1 LELQHPDASLLLRAY
16 AQGIFPMADPR
27 TGRVDYYS
35 PDPRAVLPLDDFHVP
50 KSLARVAKSG
60 VFELRSDTAFER
72 VIRACAE
79 PRPGRHETWL
89 DERLIAPYVELH
101 RAGFAHSVE
110 AWRGGELVGG
120 LYGVHL
126 GAAFFG
132 ESMFSRPEA
141 GGRDSSKLCLLELV
155 ERMRA
160 GGFRLLDTQFKTA
173 HLARFGCVEISRK
186 RYLALLEGA
195 LERTASWP
203 GERSEGR
210 PERGRKRSNDERS
223 RSD

>member
-1 LELQHPDASLLLRAY
+1 MELQHPDASLLLRAY

-27 TGRVDYYS
+27 TGRIDYYS
-35 PDPRAVLPLDDFHVP
+35 PDPRAVLPLDNFHVP
-50 KSLARVAKSG
+50 KSLARVAKRG

-79 PRPGRHETWL
+79 PRPDRRETWL
-89 DERLIAPYVELH
+89 DERLIAPYLELH

-110 AWRGGELVGG
+110 AWREGELVGG

-132 ESMFSRPEA
+132 ESMFSRPES
-141 GGRDSSKLCLLELV
+141 GGRDSSKLCLVELV
-155 ERMRA
+155 ERLRA

-173 HLARFGCVEISRK
+173 HLARFGCVEIPRK
-186 RYLALLEGA
+186 RYLALLERA
-195 LERTASWP
+195 LAQPASWP
-203 GERSEGR
+203 GEPSPAPARTRSAS
-210 PERGRKRSNDERS
+210 PS
-223 RSD
+223 RR

>member
-1 LELQHPDASLLLRAY
+1 
-16 AQGIFPMADPR
+16 MADPR
-27 TGRVDYYS
+27 TGRIEYYS
-35 PDPRAVLPLDDFHVP
+35 PDPRAILPLDDFHVP

-79 PRPGRHETWL
+79 PRPDRRETWL

-110 AWRGGELVGG
+110 AWRDGELVGG

-126 GAAFFG
+126 GGAFFG
-132 ESMFSRPEA
+132 ESMFSRPER
-141 GGRDSSKLCLLELV
+141 GGRDSSKLCLANLV
-155 ERMRA
+155 ERLRA

-173 HLARFGCVEISRK
+173 HLARFGCIEISRK
-186 RYLALLEGA
+186 AYLARLSRA
-195 LERTASWP
+195 LQIEARWDAASTRP
-203 GERSEGR
+203 QAGES
-210 PERGRKRSNDERS
+210 S
-223 RSD
+223 RR

>member
-1 LELQHPDASLLLRAY
+1 VELQHPDASLLLRAY
-16 AQGIFPMADPR
+16 SQGIFPMADPR
-27 TGRVDYYS
+27 TGRIDYYS

-50 KSLARVAKSG
+50 KSLARRARSR

-79 PRPGRHETWL
+79 PRPDRRETWL
-89 DERLIAPYVELH
+89 DERLIEPYVELF

-110 AWRGGELVGG
+110 AWRNGALVGG

-132 ESMFSRPEA
+132 ESMFSRPES
-141 GGRDSSKLCLLELV
+141 GGRDASKLCLVDLV
-155 ERMRA
+155 ERLRA
-160 GGFRLLDTQFKTA
+160 GGFRLLDTQFMTA

-186 RYLALLEGA
+186 RYLARLSDA
-195 LERTASWP
+195 LQLSARWP
-203 GERSEGR
+203 A
-210 PERGRKRSNDERS
+210 
-223 RSD
+223 